1 MAAHAEIITE
11 ISKPPENVSPNDLGK
26 IDFGKIDFGKID
38 TGKIDTG
45 KIDFGKIDT
54 GDRLVGGGLTA
65 PPPSEQ
71 RLFPFVETNPGAQF
85 TSPLRHDDHSGI
97 DISASATMPQTGAG
111 GAPFLAESE
120 FDTGDR
126 EREEADGIFGYILIT
141 LIVLGTIGV
150 LALLFT
156 RHPIRIALPRWM

>member
-1 MAAHAEIITE
+1 MRHIILSAILVFFYGMAAHAEIITE
-11 ISKPPENVSPNDLGK
+11 ISKPPENVSPNDL
-26 IDFGKIDFGKID
+26 
-38 TGKIDTG
+38 G

-126 EREEADGIFGYILIT
+126 EREEADEILGYVFIT

-156 RHPIRIALPRWM
+156 RQPIRIALPRWM